1 MSEHDGTAEG
11 KRLETESIEQRKLI
25 GRAIIDG
32 ILKPAQISLIA
43 ATPVLDYD
51 QGTGNYNQRGGGNH
65 VQAGGN
71 YDQALSLSAGERLGE
86 QILEIIKVIRK

>member
-1 MSEHDGTAEG
+1 MTEQDDTAEA

-32 ILKPAQISLIA
+32 ILKPAQISLISA
-43 ATPVLDYD
+43 APTLDYD

-65 VQAGGN
+65 AQAGGD
-71 YDQALSLSAGERLGE
+71 YDQALNVAERLGE
-86 QILEIIKVIRK
+86 QILEIIKVIRE